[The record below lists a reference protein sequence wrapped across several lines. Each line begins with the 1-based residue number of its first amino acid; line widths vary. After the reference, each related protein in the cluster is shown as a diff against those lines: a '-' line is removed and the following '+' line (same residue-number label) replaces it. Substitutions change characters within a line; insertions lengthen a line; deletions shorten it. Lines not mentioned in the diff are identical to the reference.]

1 MEKWAND
8 NFILVA
14 LISGIGAPDDQEECS
29 NPKQNNTTSVKFP
42 KEMIFTGSLQGSAF
56 KPFVISNTG
65 N

>member
-14 LISGIGAPDDQEECS
+14 LISGIGAPDDQKECS

-42 KEMIFTGSLQGSAF
+42 KEMIFTGSL
-56 KPFVISNTG
+56 
-65 N
+65 